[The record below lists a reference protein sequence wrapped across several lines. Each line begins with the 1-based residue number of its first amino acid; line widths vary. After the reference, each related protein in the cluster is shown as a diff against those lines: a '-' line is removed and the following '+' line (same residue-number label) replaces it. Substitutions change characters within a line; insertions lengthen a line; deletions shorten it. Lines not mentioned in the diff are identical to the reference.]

1 MGRCR
6 GDGAKPTPTPTPNQ
20 ETHLVESSAGK
31 ATAQVH
37 DELSV
42 AQVRFSEMHIS
53 PISPLYLRC
62 ASRRYMTA

>member
-31 ATAQVH
+31 ATAQLH

-42 AQVRFSEMHIS
+42 AQVRDIGEIQG
-53 PISPLYLRC
+53 
-62 ASRRYMTA
+62 RYRGDIGEI